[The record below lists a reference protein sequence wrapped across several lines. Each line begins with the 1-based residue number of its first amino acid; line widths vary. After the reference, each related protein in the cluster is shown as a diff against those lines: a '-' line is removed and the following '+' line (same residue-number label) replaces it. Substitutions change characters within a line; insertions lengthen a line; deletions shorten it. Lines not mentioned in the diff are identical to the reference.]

1 MKKFVTLIASLLFAA
16 AGFAGSAKIADISQ
30 AELQA
35 AIAAKSVVIL
45 DVNGSD
51 SYKAGH
57 IPGAIDY
64 IAHKNQLA
72 SLLPADKTALVV
84 AYCGSPA
91 CHAYAAAADAAVKL
105 GYTNVKHFAPGI
117 SGWKQS
123 GAPVESKT
131 MTVPLNYMEVTPNPN
146 VQHMPR

>member
-1 MKKFVTLIASLLFAA
+1 MKKLVALTAALLFAVA
-16 AGFAGSAKIADISQ
+16 AFAGSAKVTDISQ
-30 AELQA
+30 PELQA
-35 AIAAKSVVIL
+35 AIANKSAVIL

-64 IAHKNQLA
+64 IANKKQIA
-72 SLLPADKTALVV
+72 SLLPADKNALVV
-84 AYCGSPA
+84 AYCGSPE

-117 SGWKQS
+117 AGWKQS
-123 GAPVESKT
+123 GAPIEKT
-131 MTVPLNYMEVTPNPN
+131 N
-146 VQHMPR
+146 

>member
-1 MKKFVTLIASLLFAA
+1 MLRCGAMKKLVILISSLLFTAA
-16 AGFAGSAKIADISQ
+16 AFAGSAKVTDISQ
-30 AELQA
+30 ADLQA
-35 AIAAKSVVIL
+35 AIAAKSAVIL

-64 IAHKNQLA
+64 IAHKDQLA
-72 SLLPADKTALVV
+72 SLLPADKNALVV

-117 SGWKQS
+117 AGWKQS
-123 GAPVESKT
+123 GAPVEKAKSS
-131 MTVPLNYMEVTPNPN
+131 
-146 VQHMPR
+146 

>member
-1 MKKFVTLIASLLFAA
+1 MKKIVTLIASLLFAA
-16 AGFAGSAKIADISQ
+16 ATFAGSAKVTDISQ
-30 AELQA
+30 TDLQA
-35 AIAAKSVVIL
+35 AIASKSAVIL

-64 IAHKNQLA
+64 IAHKNQIA
-72 SLLPADKTALVV
+72 SLPPADKNALVV

-123 GAPVESKT
+123 GAPVEKAKSS
-131 MTVPLNYMEVTPNPN
+131 
-146 VQHMPR
+146 

>member
-1 MKKFVTLIASLLFAA
+1 MKQFIALFASLLLAA
-16 AGFAGSAKIADISQ
+16 VAFAGQAKVTDISQ
-30 AELQA
+30 PDLQA
-35 AIAAKSVVIL
+35 AIASKSAVIL

-64 IAHKNQLA
+64 IAHKDQIA
-72 SLLPADKTALVV
+72 KLLPADKSALVV
-84 AYCGSPA
+84 AYCGSPS

-117 SGWKQS
+117 SGWKAS
-123 GAPVESKT
+123 GAPTEKS
-131 MTVPLNYMEVTPNPN
+131 N
-146 VQHMPR
+146 

>member
-1 MKKFVTLIASLLFAA
+1 MKKLVALIASLLFAGA
-16 AGFAGSAKIADISQ
+16 LFAGAAKIADISQ
-30 AELQA
+30 PELQA
-35 AIAAKSVVIL
+35 AITAKSAVIL

-64 IAHKNQLA
+64 IANKGQIA
-72 SLLPADKTALVV
+72 TLLPADKNALVV

-123 GAPVESKT
+123 GATVEKS
-131 MTVPLNYMEVTPNPN
+131 N
-146 VQHMPR
+146 

>member
-1 MKKFVTLIASLLFAA
+1 MKKLVALLSSLLLATAA
-16 AGFAGSAKIADISQ
+16 FAGSAKVADISQ

-35 AIAAKSVVIL
+35 AIAAKSAVIL

-51 SYKAGH
+51 SFKAGH

-64 IAHKNQLA
+64 IANKAQLA
-72 SLLPADKTALVV
+72 SLLPANKDALVV

-91 CHAYAAAADAAVKL
+91 CHAYAAAADAAVAL

-123 GAPVESKT
+123 GAPVEK
-131 MTVPLNYMEVTPNPN
+131 VN
-146 VQHMPR
+146 

>member
-1 MKKFVTLIASLLFAA
+1 MKKFVTIIASLLFAA
-16 AGFAGSAKIADISQ
+16 AAFAGSAKVADISQ
-30 AELQA
+30 TELQA
-35 AIAAKSVVIL
+35 AIANKSAVIL

-64 IAHKNQLA
+64 IANKQQIA
-72 SLLPADKTALVV
+72 SLLPADKNALVV
-84 AYCGSPA
+84 AYCGSPS

-123 GAPVESKT
+123 GAPIEKA
-131 MTVPLNYMEVTPNPN
+131 N
-146 VQHMPR
+146 